1 MDHELTKSR
10 GFLCLDF
17 KTQLKARLSPSRDES
32 CLEAELGLGLRGG
45 EGWKI
50 LFQIHKLPLCIIY
63 HWLTLH
69 ETQSLYGKAL
79 PGSSPLGVVSYC
91 LLGCRALPRGE
102 VLQC

>member
-10 GFLCLDF
+10 CFLCLDF
-17 KTQLKARLSPSRDES
+17 KTQLKACLSPSRGES
-32 CLEAELGLGLRGG
+32 WLEAELGLGLWVR

-63 HWLTLH
+63 HWPNLH

-79 PGSSPLGVVSYC
+79 PGSSP
-91 LLGCRALPRGE
+91 
-102 VLQC
+102 